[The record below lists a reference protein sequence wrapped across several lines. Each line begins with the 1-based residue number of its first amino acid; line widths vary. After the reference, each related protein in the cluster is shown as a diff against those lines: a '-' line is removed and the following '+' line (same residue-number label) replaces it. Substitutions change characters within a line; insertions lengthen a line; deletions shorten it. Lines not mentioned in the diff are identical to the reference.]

1 MILFHGTDL
10 DSAVDIC
17 KHGIDLGK
25 SQKKLDFG
33 AGFYTTP
40 DIERAKRRALLKSG
54 GSAARARIVVAE
66 VDDIRFDSLIKK
78 EFYNANQQWCDFIL
92 INRCG
97 KALLSGIAG
106 REHNL
111 DNRYDVVCGEIAD
124 SNISSIVYEIKKG
137 KRKAEEVNFSEL
149 LPDSLRSYG
158 YQISFHT
165 KKSLSCI
172 IKCSCD
178 RISERKVR

>member
-1 MILFHGTDL
+1 MILYHGTDL
-10 DSAVDIC
+10 NSAANIC
-17 KHGIDLGK
+17 KQGIDLGK

-40 DIERAKRRALLKSG
+40 DIEKAKKRALLKSEG
-54 GSAARARIVVAE
+54 NAARARIVAIE
-66 VDDIRFDSLIKK
+66 VDDVRFASLIKK
-78 EFYNANQQWCDFIL
+78 EFNNANQEWCEFIL

-97 KALLSGIAG
+97 KALLSVMAG
-106 REHNL
+106 RDHNL

-124 SNISSIVYEIKKG
+124 SSISSIVYEIKKG
-137 KRKAEEVNFSEL
+137 KRKAEEVNYSEL